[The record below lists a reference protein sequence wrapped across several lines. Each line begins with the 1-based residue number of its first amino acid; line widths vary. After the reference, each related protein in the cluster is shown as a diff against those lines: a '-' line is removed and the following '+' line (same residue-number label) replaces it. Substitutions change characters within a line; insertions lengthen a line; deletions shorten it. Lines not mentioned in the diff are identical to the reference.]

1 MNTQKENSHTDKT
14 KTRRYT
20 FAQKKGEEHSCVKL
34 TEGKYKDV
42 IYHYG
47 RVAFAPE
54 SEKQDDGKLPMKFD
68 YTIDKNPNNLILLD
82 NSEFIDYIGDILLE
96 PLINAGYDDSNI
108 FALTIYEGFQ
118 VKLQNTFWISIIIT
132 FPLILLILGYF
143 VKPALEIRTLS
154 FSLYFIFFTLLFY
167 SGIFSSLSI
176 AHVGIEFLL
185 SFNENEIILRSQN
198 YFQFITRIS
207 LLFGVSFQLPL
218 IMLFLL
224 NKGIIKV
231 KSLTNKRAEMFIV
244 ILIFSA
250 VITPTGDPISLFIFT
265 LPMYLLIEIM
275 IFSAKIFSSFI
286 FFVKTPF
293 NILSMSFLNMN
304 RVLSAVAKCKTTVI
318 TKLSLAS

>member
-1 MNTQKENSHTDKT
+1 MKM
-14 KTRRYT
+14 RRNNM
-20 FAQKKGEEHSCVKL
+20 KKPFMEHLQELNNRILFSL
-34 TEGKYKDV
+34 TL
-42 IYHYG
+42 
-47 RVAFAPE
+47 VAIVGIFVYNQY
-54 SEKQDDGKLPMKFD
+54 SF
-68 YTIDKNPNNLILLD
+68 
-82 NSEFIDYIGDILLE
+82 FGDILLE

-275 IFSAKIFSSFI
+275 IFIHKKS
-286 FFVKTPF
+286 
-293 NILSMSFLNMN
+293 N
-304 RVLSAVAKCKTTVI
+304 REF
-318 TKLSLAS
+318 

>member
-1 MNTQKENSHTDKT
+1 M
-14 KTRRYT
+14 
-20 FAQKKGEEHSCVKL
+20 KKPFMEHLQELNNRILFSFTLV
-34 TEGKYKDV
+34 G
-42 IYHYG
+42 I
-47 RVAFAPE
+47 VAIFVYNQY
-54 SEKQDDGKLPMKFD
+54 SF
-68 YTIDKNPNNLILLD
+68 
-82 NSEFIDYIGDILLE
+82 FGDILLE

-108 FALTIYEGFQ
+108 FALTICEGFQ

-143 VKPALEIRTLS
+143 VKPALEIRTVS
-154 FSLYFIFFTLLFY
+154 FTLYFIFFTLLFY

-275 IFSAKIFSSFI
+275 IFIHKKS
-286 FFVKTPF
+286 
-293 NILSMSFLNMN
+293 N
-304 RVLSAVAKCKTTVI
+304 REF
-318 TKLSLAS
+318 

>member
-1 MNTQKENSHTDKT
+1 M
-14 KTRRYT
+14 
-20 FAQKKGEEHSCVKL
+20 KKPFMEHLQELNNRILFSFTL
-34 TEGKYKDV
+34 
-42 IYHYG
+42 
-47 RVAFAPE
+47 VAIVAIFVYNQY
-54 SEKQDDGKLPMKFD
+54 SF
-68 YTIDKNPNNLILLD
+68 
-82 NSEFIDYIGDILLE
+82 FGDILLE

-143 VKPALEIRTLS
+143 VKPALEIRTVS
-154 FSLYFIFFTLLFY
+154 FTLYFIFFTLLFY

-250 VITPTGDPISLFIFT
+250 VITPTGDPVSLFIFT

-275 IFSAKIFSSFI
+275 IFIHKKS
-286 FFVKTPF
+286 
-293 NILSMSFLNMN
+293 N
-304 RVLSAVAKCKTTVI
+304 REF
-318 TKLSLAS
+318 

>member
-1 MNTQKENSHTDKT
+1 M
-14 KTRRYT
+14 
-20 FAQKKGEEHSCVKL
+20 KKPFMEHLQELNNRILFSFTLV
-34 TEGKYKDV
+34 G
-42 IYHYG
+42 I
-47 RVAFAPE
+47 VAIFVYNQY
-54 SEKQDDGKLPMKFD
+54 SF
-68 YTIDKNPNNLILLD
+68 
-82 NSEFIDYIGDILLE
+82 FGDILLE

-118 VKLQNTFWISIIIT
+118 VKLLNTFWISIIIT

-143 VKPALEIRTLS
+143 VKPALEIRTVS
-154 FSLYFIFFTLLFY
+154 FTLYFIFFTLLFY

-275 IFSAKIFSSFI
+275 IFIHKKS
-286 FFVKTPF
+286 
-293 NILSMSFLNMN
+293 N
-304 RVLSAVAKCKTTVI
+304 RGF
-318 TKLSLAS
+318 

>member
-1 MNTQKENSHTDKT
+1 M
-14 KTRRYT
+14 
-20 FAQKKGEEHSCVKL
+20 KKPFMEHLQELNNRILFSL
-34 TEGKYKDV
+34 TL
-42 IYHYG
+42 
-47 RVAFAPE
+47 VAIVGIFVYNQY
-54 SEKQDDGKLPMKFD
+54 SF
-68 YTIDKNPNNLILLD
+68 
-82 NSEFIDYIGDILLE
+82 FGDILLE

-275 IFSAKIFSSFI
+275 IFIHKKS
-286 FFVKTPF
+286 
-293 NILSMSFLNMN
+293 N
-304 RVLSAVAKCKTTVI
+304 REF
-318 TKLSLAS
+318 

>member
-1 MNTQKENSHTDKT
+1 M
-14 KTRRYT
+14 
-20 FAQKKGEEHSCVKL
+20 KKPFMEHLQELNNRILFSL
-34 TEGKYKDV
+34 TL
-42 IYHYG
+42 
-47 RVAFAPE
+47 VAIVAIFVYNQY
-54 SEKQDDGKLPMKFD
+54 SF
-68 YTIDKNPNNLILLD
+68 
-82 NSEFIDYIGDILLE
+82 FGDILLE

-185 SFNENEIILRSQN
+185 SFNENEITLRSQN

-275 IFSAKIFSSFI
+275 IFIHKKS
-286 FFVKTPF
+286 
-293 NILSMSFLNMN
+293 N
-304 RVLSAVAKCKTTVI
+304 REF
-318 TKLSLAS
+318 

>member
-1 MNTQKENSHTDKT
+1 M
-14 KTRRYT
+14 
-20 FAQKKGEEHSCVKL
+20 EHLQELNNRILFSL
-34 TEGKYKDV
+34 TL
-42 IYHYG
+42 
-47 RVAFAPE
+47 VAIVAIFVYNQY
-54 SEKQDDGKLPMKFD
+54 SF
-68 YTIDKNPNNLILLD
+68 
-82 NSEFIDYIGDILLE
+82 FGDILLE

-143 VKPALEIRTLS
+143 VKPALEIRTVS
-154 FSLYFIFFTLLFY
+154 FTLYFIFFTLLFY

-275 IFSAKIFSSFI
+275 IFIHKKS
-286 FFVKTPF
+286 
-293 NILSMSFLNMN
+293 N
-304 RVLSAVAKCKTTVI
+304 REF
-318 TKLSLAS
+318 

>member
-1 MNTQKENSHTDKT
+1 M
-14 KTRRYT
+14 
-20 FAQKKGEEHSCVKL
+20 KKPFMEHLQELNNRILFSFTLV
-34 TEGKYKDV
+34 V
-42 IYHYG
+42 I
-47 RVAFAPE
+47 VAIFVYNQY
-54 SEKQDDGKLPMKFD
+54 SF
-68 YTIDKNPNNLILLD
+68 
-82 NSEFIDYIGDILLE
+82 FGDILLE

-198 YFQFITRIS
+198 YYQFITRIS

-224 NKGIIKV
+224 NKGIINV

-275 IFSAKIFSSFI
+275 IFIHKKS
-286 FFVKTPF
+286 
-293 NILSMSFLNMN
+293 N
-304 RVLSAVAKCKTTVI
+304 REF
-318 TKLSLAS
+318 

>member
-1 MNTQKENSHTDKT
+1 M
-14 KTRRYT
+14 
-20 FAQKKGEEHSCVKL
+20 KKPFMEHLQELNNRILFSFTLV
-34 TEGKYKDV
+34 G
-42 IYHYG
+42 I
-47 RVAFAPE
+47 VAIFVYNQY
-54 SEKQDDGKLPMKFD
+54 SF
-68 YTIDKNPNNLILLD
+68 
-82 NSEFIDYIGDILLE
+82 FGDILLE

-198 YFQFITRIS
+198 YYQFITRIS

-275 IFSAKIFSSFI
+275 IFIHKKS
-286 FFVKTPF
+286 
-293 NILSMSFLNMN
+293 N
-304 RVLSAVAKCKTTVI
+304 REF
-318 TKLSLAS
+318 

>member
-1 MNTQKENSHTDKT
+1 M
-14 KTRRYT
+14 
-20 FAQKKGEEHSCVKL
+20 EHL
-34 TEGKYKDV
+34 QE
-42 IYHYG
+42 
-47 RVAFAPE
+47 
-54 SEKQDDGKLPMKFD
+54 L
-68 YTIDKNPNNLILLD
+68 NNRILLSFTLVGIVAIFVY
-82 NSEFIDYIGDILLE
+82 NQYSFFGDILLE

-118 VKLQNTFWISIIIT
+118 VKIQNTFWISIIIT

-143 VKPALEIRTLS
+143 VKPALDIRAIS

-185 SFNENEIILRSQN
+185 SFNENEIILRYQN

-275 IFSAKIFSSFI
+275 IFIHKKS
-286 FFVKTPF
+286 
-293 NILSMSFLNMN
+293 N
-304 RVLSAVAKCKTTVI
+304 REF
-318 TKLSLAS
+318 

>member
-1 MNTQKENSHTDKT
+1 M
-14 KTRRYT
+14 
-20 FAQKKGEEHSCVKL
+20 KKPFMEHLQELNNRILFSFTLV
-34 TEGKYKDV
+34 G
-42 IYHYG
+42 I
-47 RVAFAPE
+47 VAIFVYNQY
-54 SEKQDDGKLPMKFD
+54 SF
-68 YTIDKNPNNLILLD
+68 
-82 NSEFIDYIGDILLE
+82 FGDILLE

-154 FSLYFIFFTLLFY
+154 FSLYFIFFTLLFF

-275 IFSAKIFSSFI
+275 IFIHKKS
-286 FFVKTPF
+286 
-293 NILSMSFLNMN
+293 N
-304 RVLSAVAKCKTTVI
+304 RGF
-318 TKLSLAS
+318 

>member
-1 MNTQKENSHTDKT
+1 M
-14 KTRRYT
+14 
-20 FAQKKGEEHSCVKL
+20 EHLQELNNRILFSL
-34 TEGKYKDV
+34 TLVAIVGIFVYN
-42 IYHYG
+42 HYS
-47 RVAFAPE
+47 F
-54 SEKQDDGKLPMKFD
+54 F
-68 YTIDKNPNNLILLD
+68 
-82 NSEFIDYIGDILLE
+82 GDILLE

-275 IFSAKIFSSFI
+275 IFIHKKS
-286 FFVKTPF
+286 
-293 NILSMSFLNMN
+293 N
-304 RVLSAVAKCKTTVI
+304 REF
-318 TKLSLAS
+318 

>member
-1 MNTQKENSHTDKT
+1 MKM
-14 KTRRYT
+14 RRSNM
-20 FAQKKGEEHSCVKL
+20 KKPFMEHLQELNNRILFSFTLV
-34 TEGKYKDV
+34 G
-42 IYHYG
+42 I
-47 RVAFAPE
+47 VAIFVYNQY
-54 SEKQDDGKLPMKFD
+54 SF
-68 YTIDKNPNNLILLD
+68 
-82 NSEFIDYIGDILLE
+82 FGDILLE

-143 VKPALEIRTLS
+143 VKPALEIRTVS
-154 FSLYFIFFTLLFY
+154 FTLYFIFFTLLFY

-275 IFSAKIFSSFI
+275 IFIHKKS
-286 FFVKTPF
+286 
-293 NILSMSFLNMN
+293 N
-304 RVLSAVAKCKTTVI
+304 RGF
-318 TKLSLAS
+318 

>member
-1 MNTQKENSHTDKT
+1 M
-14 KTRRYT
+14 
-20 FAQKKGEEHSCVKL
+20 KKPFMDHLQELNNRILFSFTL
-34 TEGKYKDV
+34 
-42 IYHYG
+42 
-47 RVAFAPE
+47 VAIVAIFVYNQY
-54 SEKQDDGKLPMKFD
+54 SF
-68 YTIDKNPNNLILLD
+68 
-82 NSEFIDYIGDILLE
+82 FGDILLE

-275 IFSAKIFSSFI
+275 IFIHKKS
-286 FFVKTPF
+286 
-293 NILSMSFLNMN
+293 N
-304 RVLSAVAKCKTTVI
+304 RGF
-318 TKLSLAS
+318 

>member
-1 MNTQKENSHTDKT
+1 MEHLQELNNRILFSFTLVGIVAIFVYNQYSF
-14 KTRRYT
+14 
-20 FAQKKGEEHSCVKL
+20 FA
-34 TEGKYKDV
+34 
-42 IYHYG
+42 
-47 RVAFAPE
+47 
-54 SEKQDDGKLPMKFD
+54 
-68 YTIDKNPNNLILLD
+68 
-82 NSEFIDYIGDILLE
+82 DILLE

-224 NKGIIKV
+224 NKGIIEV

-275 IFSAKIFSSFI
+275 IFIHKKS
-286 FFVKTPF
+286 
-293 NILSMSFLNMN
+293 N
-304 RVLSAVAKCKTTVI
+304 REI
-318 TKLSLAS
+318 

>member
-1 MNTQKENSHTDKT
+1 M
-14 KTRRYT
+14 
-20 FAQKKGEEHSCVKL
+20 KKPFMEHLQELNNRILFSFTLV
-34 TEGKYKDV
+34 G
-42 IYHYG
+42 I
-47 RVAFAPE
+47 VAIFVYNQY
-54 SEKQDDGKLPMKFD
+54 SLF
-68 YTIDKNPNNLILLD
+68 
-82 NSEFIDYIGDILLE
+82 GDILLE
-96 PLINAGYDDSNI
+96 PLINAGYDNSNI

-198 YFQFITRIS
+198 YYQFITRIS

-224 NKGIIKV
+224 NKGIINV

-275 IFSAKIFSSFI
+275 IFIHKKS
-286 FFVKTPF
+286 
-293 NILSMSFLNMN
+293 N
-304 RVLSAVAKCKTTVI
+304 REF
-318 TKLSLAS
+318 

>member
-1 MNTQKENSHTDKT
+1 M
-14 KTRRYT
+14 
-20 FAQKKGEEHSCVKL
+20 KKPFMEHLQELNNRILFSFTL
-34 TEGKYKDV
+34 
-42 IYHYG
+42 
-47 RVAFAPE
+47 VAIVAIFVYNQY
-54 SEKQDDGKLPMKFD
+54 SF
-68 YTIDKNPNNLILLD
+68 
-82 NSEFIDYIGDILLE
+82 FGDILLE

-275 IFSAKIFSSFI
+275 IFIHKKSNSEF
-286 FFVKTPF
+286 
-293 NILSMSFLNMN
+293 
-304 RVLSAVAKCKTTVI
+304 
-318 TKLSLAS
+318 

>member
-1 MNTQKENSHTDKT
+1 M
-14 KTRRYT
+14 
-20 FAQKKGEEHSCVKL
+20 EHLQELNNRILFSFTLV
-34 TEGKYKDV
+34 G
-42 IYHYG
+42 I
-47 RVAFAPE
+47 VAIFVYNQY
-54 SEKQDDGKLPMKFD
+54 SF
-68 YTIDKNPNNLILLD
+68 
-82 NSEFIDYIGDILLE
+82 FGDILLE

-118 VKLQNTFWISIIIT
+118 VKLLNTFWISIIIT

-143 VKPALEIRTLS
+143 VKPALEIRTVS
-154 FSLYFIFFTLLFY
+154 FTLYFIFFTLLFY

-275 IFSAKIFSSFI
+275 IFIHKKS
-286 FFVKTPF
+286 
-293 NILSMSFLNMN
+293 N
-304 RVLSAVAKCKTTVI
+304 RGF
-318 TKLSLAS
+318 

>member
-1 MNTQKENSHTDKT
+1 MKM
-14 KTRRYT
+14 RRNNM
-20 FAQKKGEEHSCVKL
+20 KKPFMEHLQELNNRILFSL
-34 TEGKYKDV
+34 TL
-42 IYHYG
+42 
-47 RVAFAPE
+47 VAIVAIFVYNQY
-54 SEKQDDGKLPMKFD
+54 SF
-68 YTIDKNPNNLILLD
+68 
-82 NSEFIDYIGDILLE
+82 FGDILLE

-275 IFSAKIFSSFI
+275 IFIHKKS
-286 FFVKTPF
+286 
-293 NILSMSFLNMN
+293 N
-304 RVLSAVAKCKTTVI
+304 RGF
-318 TKLSLAS
+318 

>member
-1 MNTQKENSHTDKT
+1 M
-14 KTRRYT
+14 
-20 FAQKKGEEHSCVKL
+20 KKPFMEHLQELNNRILFSFTLV
-34 TEGKYKDV
+34 G
-42 IYHYG
+42 I
-47 RVAFAPE
+47 VAIFVYNQY
-54 SEKQDDGKLPMKFD
+54 SF
-68 YTIDKNPNNLILLD
+68 
-82 NSEFIDYIGDILLE
+82 FGDILLE

-143 VKPALEIRTLS
+143 VKPALEIRTVS
-154 FSLYFIFFTLLFY
+154 FTLYFIFFTLLFY

-224 NKGIIKV
+224 NKGVIKV

-275 IFSAKIFSSFI
+275 IFIHKKS
-286 FFVKTPF
+286 
-293 NILSMSFLNMN
+293 N
-304 RVLSAVAKCKTTVI
+304 REF
-318 TKLSLAS
+318 

>member
-1 MNTQKENSHTDKT
+1 MKM
-14 KTRRYT
+14 RRSNM
-20 FAQKKGEEHSCVKL
+20 KKPFMEHLQELNNRILFSFTLV
-34 TEGKYKDV
+34 G
-42 IYHYG
+42 I
-47 RVAFAPE
+47 VAIVVYNQYSF
-54 SEKQDDGKLPMKFD
+54 F
-68 YTIDKNPNNLILLD
+68 
-82 NSEFIDYIGDILLE
+82 GDILLE

-143 VKPALEIRTLS
+143 IKPALEIRTVS
-154 FSLYFIFFTLLFY
+154 FTLYFIFFTLLFY

-275 IFSAKIFSSFI
+275 IFIHKKS
-286 FFVKTPF
+286 
-293 NILSMSFLNMN
+293 N
-304 RVLSAVAKCKTTVI
+304 RGF
-318 TKLSLAS
+318 

>member
-1 MNTQKENSHTDKT
+1 MKM
-14 KTRRYT
+14 RRNNM
-20 FAQKKGEEHSCVKL
+20 KKPFMEHLQELNNRILFSFTLV
-34 TEGKYKDV
+34 G
-42 IYHYG
+42 I
-47 RVAFAPE
+47 VAIFVYNQY
-54 SEKQDDGKLPMKFD
+54 SF
-68 YTIDKNPNNLILLD
+68 
-82 NSEFIDYIGDILLE
+82 FGDILLE

-154 FSLYFIFFTLLFY
+154 FSLYFIFFTLLFF

-198 YFQFITRIS
+198 YYQFITRIS

-224 NKGIIKV
+224 NKGIINV

-275 IFSAKIFSSFI
+275 IFIHKKS
-286 FFVKTPF
+286 
-293 NILSMSFLNMN
+293 N
-304 RVLSAVAKCKTTVI
+304 REF
-318 TKLSLAS
+318 

>member
-1 MNTQKENSHTDKT
+1 M
-14 KTRRYT
+14 
-20 FAQKKGEEHSCVKL
+20 EHLQELNNRILFSFTLV
-34 TEGKYKDV
+34 G
-42 IYHYG
+42 I
-47 RVAFAPE
+47 VAVFVYNQY
-54 SEKQDDGKLPMKFD
+54 SF
-68 YTIDKNPNNLILLD
+68 
-82 NSEFIDYIGDILLE
+82 FGDILLE

-143 VKPALEIRTLS
+143 VKPALEIRTVS
-154 FSLYFIFFTLLFY
+154 FTLYFIFFTLLFY

-275 IFSAKIFSSFI
+275 IFIHKKS
-286 FFVKTPF
+286 
-293 NILSMSFLNMN
+293 N
-304 RVLSAVAKCKTTVI
+304 RGF
-318 TKLSLAS
+318 

>member
-1 MNTQKENSHTDKT
+1 MDHLQELNNRILFSFTLV
-14 KTRRYT
+14 
-20 FAQKKGEEHSCVKL
+20 G
-34 TEGKYKDV
+34 
-42 IYHYG
+42 I
-47 RVAFAPE
+47 VAIFVYNQY
-54 SEKQDDGKLPMKFD
+54 SF
-68 YTIDKNPNNLILLD
+68 
-82 NSEFIDYIGDILLE
+82 FGDILLE

-143 VKPALEIRTLS
+143 VKPALEIRTVS
-154 FSLYFIFFTLLFY
+154 FTLYFIFFTLLFY

-176 AHVGIEFLL
+176 AHVGIEFLI

-224 NKGIIKV
+224 NKGMIKV

-275 IFSAKIFSSFI
+275 IFIHK
-286 FFVKTPF
+286 KT
-293 NILSMSFLNMN
+293 N
-304 RVLSAVAKCKTTVI
+304 RGF
-318 TKLSLAS
+318 

>member
-1 MNTQKENSHTDKT
+1 M
-14 KTRRYT
+14 
-20 FAQKKGEEHSCVKL
+20 KKPFMEHLQELNNRILFSFTL
-34 TEGKYKDV
+34 
-42 IYHYG
+42 
-47 RVAFAPE
+47 VAIVAIFVYNQY
-54 SEKQDDGKLPMKFD
+54 SF
-68 YTIDKNPNNLILLD
+68 
-82 NSEFIDYIGDILLE
+82 FGDILLE

-143 VKPALEIRTLS
+143 VKPALEIRTVS
-154 FSLYFIFFTLLFY
+154 FTLYFIFFTLLFY

-275 IFSAKIFSSFI
+275 IFIHKKS
-286 FFVKTPF
+286 
-293 NILSMSFLNMN
+293 N
-304 RVLSAVAKCKTTVI
+304 RGF
-318 TKLSLAS
+318 